1 VQCKL
6 LRKLIEKFHHR
17 L

>member
-6 LRKLIEKFHHR
+6 LRKLIEKLHHR